1 MFADLVVSRAWLKN
15 IVATVIPLVDK
26 STSVR
31 WCFLLEFL
39 PSKILIEIEKRSVMS
54 VISFEEKKI
63 IKAGNHDL
71 LISLQ
76 RLFDSIPTFLTF

>member
-39 PSKILIEIEKRSVMS
+39 PFKILIEIEKRSVMS

-63 IKAGNHDL
+63 IKTGNHDL

>member
-1 MFADLVVSRAWLKN
+1 
-15 IVATVIPLVDK
+15 
-26 STSVR
+26 
-31 WCFLLEFL
+31 
-39 PSKILIEIEKRSVMS
+39 MS

-63 IKAGNHDL
+63 IKTGNHDL